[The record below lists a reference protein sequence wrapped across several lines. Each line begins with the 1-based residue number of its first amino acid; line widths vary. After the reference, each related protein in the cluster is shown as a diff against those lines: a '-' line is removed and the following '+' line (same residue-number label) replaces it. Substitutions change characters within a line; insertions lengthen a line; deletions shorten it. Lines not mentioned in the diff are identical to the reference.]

1 MSESAAKL
9 VPDFWGFLQK
19 TIAMLDQEATKV
31 KSDDEMKNLLDRW
44 LHSENG
50 VLARL
55 EDDPF
60 FAIAKPN
67 ARQIFMD
74 TMRNRVRQV
83 EREWKDIWRSLYEE

>member
-1 MSESAAKL
+1 MTLSETAARL

-19 TIAMLDQEATKV
+19 TIAMLDEESAKV

-55 EDDPF
+55 EDDPSLQW
-60 FAIAKPN
+60 PS
-67 ARQIFMD
+67 
-74 TMRNRVRQV
+74 QV
-83 EREWKDIWRSLYEE
+83 LGKYSWI